1 MVEAEVFELISSSI
15 NKGIPV
21 ALVTVLDH
29 AGSTPGKQGSV
40 MAVLSDGMAKG
51 SVGGGDLE
59 YTIIK
64 QALDCLLSGTS
75 SEYEYSLTGKG
86 NVDMACG
93 GDVRVYIKV
102 FPASSKLYLVGG
114 GHIASQLYKLGQMAH
129 FSVTVIDDR
138 QEFANRERF
147 PDATEIINA
156 DPAEILKKITIDK
169 DTYIAIATHSHVHD
183 EAALRAVAK
192 SPAAYIGLIGSK
204 KKVKNFLLR
213 MKKDGFSEEVI
224 NRLYAP
230 MGLDIANVKPEEIAI
245 SILSEMLLVKNAGKL
260 QHMKDRVERSP

>member
-1 MVEAEVFELISSSI
+1 MLEAEVFELVSSSI
-15 NKGIPV
+15 TKGIPV

-29 AGSTPGKQGSV
+29 AGSTPGKQGSI
-40 MAVLSDGMAKG
+40 MAVLSNGMSKG

-64 QALDCLLSGTS
+64 QTLECLLSGTS
-75 SEYEYSLTGKG
+75 SEFEYSLTGRG

-93 GDVRVYIKV
+93 GNVRIYIKV

-114 GHIASQLYKLGQMAH
+114 GHIAAQLYKLGQMAH

-156 DPAEILKKITIDK
+156 DPAEVLSKITIDK

-183 EAALRAVAK
+183 EAALRAVVGSK
-192 SPAAYIGLIGSK
+192 AAYIGLIGSK
-204 KKVKNFLLR
+204 KKVKNFFLR
-213 MKKDGFSEEVI
+213 MRKDGFSEEDI
-224 NRLYAP
+224 QKLYAP

-245 SILSEMLLVKNAGKL
+245 SIISEMLQVKNSGNL
-260 QHMKDRVERSP
+260 QHMKDR

>member
-1 MVEAEVFELISSSI
+1 MVEAEVFELIASSLS
-15 NKGIPV
+15 KGVPV

-40 MAVLSDGMAKG
+40 MAVLSDGMSKG

-59 YTIIK
+59 YTIIR
-64 QALDCLLSGTS
+64 QALDCLVTGIS
-75 SEYEYSLTGKG
+75 SEYEYSLSGKG

-114 GHIASQLYKLGQMAH
+114 GHIAGQLYKLALMAH
-129 FSVTVIDDR
+129 FSVTIIDDR

-147 PDATEIINA
+147 QDATEIINA
-156 DPAEILKKITIDK
+156 DPAEVLKKMTIDK
-169 DTYIAIATHSHVHD
+169 DTYIAIATHSHEHD
-183 EAALRAVAK
+183 EAALRAVAE
-192 SPAAYIGLIGSK
+192 SHAAYIGLIGSK
-204 KKVKNFLLR
+204 KKVKNFFLR
-213 MKKDGFSEEVI
+213 MKKDGFSEETLNKI
-224 NRLYAP
+224 FAP

-245 SILSEMLLVKNAGKL
+245 SIISEMLMVKNSGKL
-260 QHMKDRVERSP
+260 QHMKDRVK